1 MIGKVTKEVLFAKKT
16 LPDLK
21 AMQILMRV
29 PDRKDDTIM
38 LAIRE
43 GVSREEL
50 LRSLGKLFSGLESVR
65 LN

>member
-1 MIGKVTKEVLFAKKT
+1 MIAAWIDSVSLPEVAGT
-16 LPDLK
+16 I
-21 AMQILMRV
+21 AG
-29 PDRKDDTIM
+29 DDTIM